1 MKRKASAKPVD
12 PAVLKKILGG
22 IHPVEGKD
30 KKKVAVITQ
39 PAFNSH
45 FHS

>member
-1 MKRKASAKPVD
+1 MKRKASVKPVN

-22 IHPVEGKD
+22 VQPVEGKG

>member
-1 MKRKASAKPVD
+1 MKRKASVKPVD

-22 IHPVEGKD
+22 VQPIG
-30 KKKVAVITQ
+30 KKKKIAVITQ